1 MEPVSAGGG
10 KSFLRHA
17 IPIELAGSD
26 RFVNASEILKNDAAR
41 AQIEMADF
49 GVAHLAFGE
58 TDIGAAGVEFA
69 ARIIAIELIVKRRA
83 GKQGGVAIFFRLGF
97 AAGIDAPAVA
107 NDEHYR
113 ASHTRALCR
122 RFRGPTSGFEPGA
135 KRWKF
140 EPKHCG

>member
-10 KSFLRHA
+10 ESFLRHA
-17 IPIELAGSD
+17 IPIELTGSD

-58 TDIGAAGVEFA
+58 TDIGAA
-69 ARIIAIELIVKRRA
+69 
-83 GKQGGVAIFFRLGF
+83 RLDF

-135 KRWKF
+135 KRLKF